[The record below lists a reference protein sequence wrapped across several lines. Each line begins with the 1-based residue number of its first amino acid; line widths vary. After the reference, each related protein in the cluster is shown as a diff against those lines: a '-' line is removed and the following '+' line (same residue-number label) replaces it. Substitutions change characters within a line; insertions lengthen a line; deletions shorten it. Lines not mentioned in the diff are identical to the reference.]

1 MRIGWFWSGALM
13 FSVRLRLAACRSFKS
28 GGLLAV
34 VLLLSTP
41 VVTQATMVRLHTT
54 LGPVDIELFD
64 TSAPLTVANFLS
76 YVSSGAYRNSF
87 IHRSVPGFVIQGGG
101 YTWEIATSS
110 VTRIPAG
117 PPVVNEFSSSRS
129 NVRGTVAMAKI
140 AGDPESAT
148 TEWFVNLADNSE
160 NLDVQNGGFTVFG
173 KVTASS
179 MVIVDAIAALPR
191 VNAGGAFTNLPV
203 TSVPSSGP
211 LRQENLVMVSSVSL
225 FAPISETSDSDRLF
239 NYLEAAYPQYL
250 APANSVSATAF
261 GYYYRYYP
269 GTNAYIGTANGM
281 VYYLVPSISPDITP
295 LGALADWIVTAASA
309 GY

>member
-1 MRIGWFWSGALM
+1 M
-13 FSVRLRLAACRSFKS
+13 FSTRSRFRS
-28 GGLLAV
+28 LFQLAV
-34 VLLLSTP
+34 LLLLSTP
-41 VVTQATMVRLHTT
+41 AVTQATMVRLHTV

-64 TSAPLTVANFLS
+64 TDAPLTVANFLS
-76 YVSSGAYRNSF
+76 YVGSGAYSNSF

-101 YTWEIATSS
+101 YTWDSATSS
-110 VTRIPAG
+110 VKKIPAG
-117 PPVVNEFSSSRS
+117 PPVVNEFSANRS
-129 NVRGTVAMAKI
+129 NVRGTVAMAKV
-140 AGDPESAT
+140 AGDPNSAT

-173 KVTASS
+173 RVTASS
-179 MVIVDAIAALPR
+179 MVIVDAIAGLPR

-211 LRQENLVMVSSVSL
+211 LGQANLVMVSSVSV

-239 NYLEAAYPQYL
+239 NYLEATYPQYL
-250 APANSVSATAF
+250 APANSVSATAL

-281 VYYLVPSISPDITP
+281 VYYLVPSISPDITL
-295 LGALADWIVTAASA
+295 LGTLADWIATAASA